1 MEKVR
6 DEGVYLLENGIHVLL
21 FVGLAVDP
29 QWIQVPSR
37 FCLTPIYDLQM
48 FILIGQVETLLYLSK
63 SQWNLKWEIP
73 GCLWS
78 GYCRADRH
86 RQNEIGWAGQSTV
99 QKGESVDLLCQHDF
113 LMSIILKSVSG
124 VWHLHSS
131 DCEQA
136 ADNEA
141 DDREAER
148 QAWDCLQGGLWV
160 KMLYTRFSSIS

>member
-63 SQWNLKWEIP
+63 SQWNLSGKSQDVFGVATAAQIDIDKTKLVERDNQLSRRVSQLTNYVNKILP
-73 GCLWS
+73 CL
-78 GYCRADRH
+78 
-86 RQNEIGWAGQSTV
+86 
-99 QKGESVDLLCQHDF
+99 
-113 LMSIILKSVSG
+113 
-124 VWHLHSS
+124 SS
-131 DCEQA
+131 
-136 ADNEA
+136 
-141 DDREAER
+141 
-148 QAWDCLQGGLWV
+148 
-160 KMLYTRFSSIS
+160 